1 MKSYKSAGAAL
12 IIAGL
17 AAGITT
23 LRAGAQEPAP
33 VADKPVASQPVEAKY
48 DDELM
53 IWTLGE
59 QTWEFGELETAYL
72 PAKGEFNPATRE
84 AVWTFQLVKDM
95 TPGEVGLQSTLAG
108 SPFKP
113 TFLDAD
119 KILIA
124 GDARV
129 TITPITGKLG
139 DAIRVTIRMPAEA
152 TLVNVALIRLERRTQ
167 IGF

>member
-1 MKSYKSAGAAL
+1 MRSIGMACAAL
-12 IIAGL
+12 LVAGL
-17 AAGITT
+17 AAGMTT

-33 VADKPVASQPVEAKY
+33 VADSPVAPLHIEAKY

-72 PAKGEFNPATRE
+72 PAKGEFNPTTRE

-139 DAIRVTIRMPAEA
+139 DAIRVTIRLPAEA
-152 TLVNVALIRLERRTQ
+152 TLAGVALIRLERRTQ

>member
-1 MKSYKSAGAAL
+1 MKSFHHACLACLAL
-12 IIAGL
+12 GVAFSCAL
-17 AAGITT
+17 QAREA
-23 LRAGAQEPAP
+23 LP
-33 VADKPVASQPVEAKY
+33 VSVEAQY

-59 QTWEFGELETAYL
+59 QTWEFGDLETTFL
-72 PAKGEFNPATRE
+72 PAKGTFNPNTRE
-84 AVWTFQLVKDM
+84 AVWTLQLVRDL
-95 TPGEVGLQSTLAG
+95 TAGEVGFQNTLAG

-119 KILIA
+119 KTLVA

-129 TITPITGKLG
+129 KITPVTGKRG
-139 DAIRVTIRMPAEA
+139 DAIRVTIRLPDEA
-152 TLVNVALIRLERRTQ
+152 TLADVALIRLEPRTQ